1 MHTRIPINFYLTTP
15 NQSPQTK
22 TRILKHLIHPPKSQ
36 ESKQLGCI
44 KLEMAPTASYLQKLD
59 GSQTTTSQLF
69 ECVSLFDGAI
79 FAPTPQKNN

>member
-15 NQSPQTK
+15 NQSPQIE

-44 KLEMAPTASYLQKLD
+44 KLEMAPITSSFTETRWLLDHNFLVARVCPYLM
-59 GSQTTTSQLF
+59 
-69 ECVSLFDGAI
+69 A
-79 FAPTPQKNN
+79 